1 MPSDCPDLLSWFD
14 LVYQRFTW
22 AFLHTSWRKLMQ
34 NQLRSKWSYKRKHH
48 NFLKAF
54 HPKCNKKVLIILNA
68 SVLKWCIAGSEPQ
81 LLYKSNNFRFGSRMR
96 QDLSQACYWSLKTFL
111 VGSCCRYGLHGRGT
125 LSIAHFDTSWV
136 KAWSFVYT
144 TILCIFV
151 LSLDYSLYILRWV
164 MNFRF
169 SVQWRI
175 E

>member
-1 MPSDCPDLLSWFD
+1 
-14 LVYQRFTW
+14 
-22 AFLHTSWRKLMQ
+22 MQ
-34 NQLRSKWSYKRKHH
+34 NQLRSKWSYRRNHH
-48 NFLKAF
+48 NFLKAC
-54 HPKCNKKVLIILNA
+54 PICNNKVLIILNT

-81 LLYKSNNFRFGSRMR
+81 LLYKSDNFRFGSRMR
-96 QDLSQACYWSLKTFL
+96 QDLSQACYSQKSLKTFL

-136 KAWSFVYT
+136 RAWSFVH
-144 TILCIFV
+144 TILYIFV